1 MRRPFAL
8 SLHVAL
14 AVLASATQ
22 LGNETRET
30 ASLYGE
36 DGSAA
41 PLFTF
46 ERAAR
51 TVGDHTEVEVRFRD
65 ADGGLALYERVV
77 YERGSVARYESHQHQ
92 VDERYTLNVV
102 DDRALFEVTR
112 DGETR
117 ETDEEWSANTVII
130 DQLPDYIRTHWD
142 LLMMGEEVP
151 IRFVVMFRGDIVGFK
166 IALREVIERDGR
178 PAVVFRLR
186 PGNFFVRWF
195 VDAVDLTFSDDDRRA
210 LLEVIGRTPV
220 KRLDGDEWVDF
231 DGRMVWHAPA
241 P

>member
-14 AVLASATQ
+14 AVLASSTQ
-22 LGNETRET
+22 LGTETRET
-30 ASLYGE
+30 ASLYSG
-36 DGSAA
+36 DGSAVA
-41 PLFTF
+41 LFTF

-51 TVGDHTEVEVRFRD
+51 TVGDDTEVEVWFRD

-77 YERGSVARYESHQHQ
+77 YERGAVARYESHQHQ
-92 VDERYTLNVV
+92 VDERYVLEVV

-117 ETDEEWSANTVII
+117 ESDDEWTSNTVII
-130 DQLPDYIRTHWD
+130 DQLPDYVRTHWD

-166 IALREVIERDGR
+166 IARHERIERDGR

-220 KRLDGDEWVDF
+220 KRLDRDDWVDLE
-231 DGRMVWHAPA
+231 GRMVWDAPA